1 LKRKTEMGRV
11 EGKVALITGGASGLG
26 SATARV
32 LAEQGARV
40 VITDIDVEAGAR
52 VAAGIGHEALFIQ
65 QDVASEADWERVIS
79 RVIEEYG
86 KLDVLVN
93 NAGILHMASIE
104 DTSLEDWQR
113 VHAVNSD
120 GVFLGCK
127 YAVAA
132 MKGTTKN
139 GSIINISS
147 GAGLRPI
154 SLVPAYGA
162 SKSVV
167 WSLTRTTALHCAESG
182 YPIRCNSIH
191 NDGTARRGASD
202 EEAGD
207 GRGRGP
213 VHTVPG
219 IGRVCDRYRCG
230 IAGGWWLQH
239 RLITCSVSGNH
250 AVNMTQQQGT
260 GYWCKKQDNLFILEA
275 ICKLSQAMVSNVP
288 VK

>member
-1 LKRKTEMGRV
+1 MGRV

-191 NDGTARRGASD
+191 PGVIRTPMMEGTIPEGEDVDAMMALHAEVHPMKKLVTVEDVALSILYLASD
-202 EEAGD
+202 ESAIVTGVALPVD
-207 GRGRGP
+207 G
-213 VHTVPG
+213 
-219 IGRVCDRYRCG
+219 
-230 IAGGWWLQH
+230 
-239 RLITCSVSGNH
+239 
-250 AVNMTQQQGT
+250 
-260 GYWCKKQDNLFILEA
+260 GYNID
-275 ICKLSQAMVSNVP
+275 
-288 VK
+288 